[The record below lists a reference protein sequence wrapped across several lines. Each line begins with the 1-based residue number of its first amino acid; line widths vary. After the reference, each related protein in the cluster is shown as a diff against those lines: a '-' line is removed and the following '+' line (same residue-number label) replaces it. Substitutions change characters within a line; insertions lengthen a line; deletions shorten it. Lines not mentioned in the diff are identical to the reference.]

1 MAARYWA
8 ELKTTDFAALD
19 AEKTIV
25 VLPVAAIEQ
34 HGPHLP
40 VGTDTMIAEGMIA
53 ETLRHVPD
61 GLDVLILPTQAI
73 GKSNEH
79 IRSPGTLTLTAAE
92 ALSAWTSI
100 GEAVHR
106 AGLRKL
112 VFVNSHGGNV
122 DVMNIVAREL
132 RVRFQMMAVTCSW
145 RRFGLPPG
153 VYSDAEAVHGIHG
166 GDFETSI
173 MLHFRPELVDMAK
186 ARDFVPVSMAMA
198 QEFTHLR
205 PTGFTAFSWIA
216 QDIHSD
222 GVAGNASIATAA
234 KGKLAATYQADAFIA
249 LLKDVAGFRLD
260 RLA

>member
-1 MAARYWA
+1 MTARFWS
-8 ELKTTDFAALD
+8 ELKTTEFAALD
-19 AEKTIV
+19 PERTIV

-40 VGTDTMIAEGMIA
+40 VGTDTMIADGMIA
-53 ETLRHVPD
+53 ETMRRMPA
-61 GLDVLILPTQAI
+61 GLDVLVLPTQAI

-92 ALSAWTSI
+92 ALSNWTSI
-100 GEAVHR
+100 GEAVWR

-153 VYSDAEAVHGIHG
+153 VYSDEEAVHGIHG

-173 MLHFRPELVDMAK
+173 MLHFRPETVDMTRAK
-186 ARDFVPVSMAMA
+186 PFTPVSVAMA
-198 QEFTHLR
+198 KEFTHLR
-205 PTGFTAFSWIA
+205 PTGYTAFSWIA
-216 QDIHSD
+216 QDIHPD
-222 GVAGNASIATAA
+222 GVAGDASIATAA
-234 KGKLAATYQADAFIA
+234 KGKLAADFQSDAFIA
-249 LLKDVAGFRLD
+249 LLKDMASFKLD
-260 RLA
+260 RLV